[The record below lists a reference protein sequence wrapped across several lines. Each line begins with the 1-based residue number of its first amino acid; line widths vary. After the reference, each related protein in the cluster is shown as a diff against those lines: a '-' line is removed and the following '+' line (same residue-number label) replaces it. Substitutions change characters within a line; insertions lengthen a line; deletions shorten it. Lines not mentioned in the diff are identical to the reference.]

1 MRRILH
7 TIQGLSRPGS
17 VSIVLLI
24 GVVLACQGCVSK
36 GKYAVVIE
44 ERDACTV
51 DKGMLEE
58 RIHRVEAENEV
69 LATELEIG
77 KEVASLGRTLYEELV
92 SGLETE
98 VAANQVT
105 IQQMRSG
112 ITVHLCEAVLFP
124 SGSAELTESGGQVL
138 LKMAEDLRDVP
149 LQTIV
154 VGFTD
159 NVPIGGQLGERY
171 TTNWELAGAR
181 ATRVVRLLEEG
192 GVARER
198 LLAISLGEN
207 QPIASNDTPE
217 GRTRNRRIEIRLRP
231 IVVED

>member
-36 GKYAVVIE
+36 GKYAAVIE

-58 RIHRVEAENEV
+58 RIQRVETENEG

-77 KEVASLGRTLYEELV
+77 REVASVSRTLYEKLV
-92 SGLETE
+92 SDLEVE
-98 VAANQVT
+98 LAAEQVT
-105 IQQMRSG
+105 IQQMQSG

-124 SGSAELTESGGQVL
+124 SGSAELTESGGRVL
-138 LKMAEDLRDVP
+138 LKVAEDLRDVP

-154 VGFTD
+154 AGFTD
-159 NVPIGGQLGERY
+159 NVPVGGKLAEHY

-192 GVARER
+192 GVAGER
-198 LLAISLGEN
+198 LLAISFGEN
-207 QPIASNDTPE
+207 QPVVSNDTPE
-217 GRTRNRRIEIRLRP
+217 GRARNRRIEIRLRP

>member
-7 TIQGLSRPGS
+7 TIQDLWRPGS

-36 GKYAVVIE
+36 GKYAAVIE

-51 DKGMLEE
+51 DKVMLEE
-58 RIHRVEAENEV
+58 RIQRVEVENEG
-69 LATELEIG
+69 LATELEIE
-77 KEVASLGRTLYEELV
+77 KKVASVGRTLYEKLV
-92 SGLETE
+92 SDLETE
-98 VAANQVT
+98 LSTNQVT

-112 ITVHLCEAVLFP
+112 ITIHLCEAVLFP
-124 SGSAELTESGGQVL
+124 SGSAELTESGDQVL
-138 LKMAEDLRDVP
+138 FKVAEDLRDVP

-154 VGFTD
+154 GGFTD
-159 NVPIGGQLGERY
+159 NVPIGGQLAEHY

-192 GVARER
+192 GVASER
-198 LLAISLGEN
+198 LLAISFGEN

-217 GRTRNRRIEIRLRP
+217 GRARNRRIEIRLRP